1 MKADIEPSTEELLRA
16 FYDIAVQQ
24 AEKIASAVF
33 ECAETIA
40 ETLAPLITEAAD
52 LLCELLP
59 LVVEEIRRKA
69 EYRPTK
75 KDAPRRLGAE
85 RKISHHPQPRYCAR
99 SQI

>member
-33 ECAETIA
+33 ECAETLV

-52 LLCELLP
+52 LLCDLLP
-59 LVVEEIRRKA
+59 LVLEEIRRKA
-69 EYRPTK
+69 DYHPKK
-75 KDAPRRLGAE
+75 KDAPRKLGAVTE
-85 RKISHHPQPRYCAR
+85 NRKQAWRQPCAR